1 MTKQFYVKPKV
12 YTGTDSLSLLEQY
25 HNKRVGIV
33 TDSFMASSGM
43 TDRVQQRLSSC
54 SVKIFSDVK
63 PDPSVDILVQG
74 AGYFQS
80 FRPEVIIALG
90 GGSSLDAAKG
100 ILVTLQ
106 DLIPDQKILLI
117 AIPTTSGSGSEVTS
131 YAVISEPESGR
142 KYPLVSDQLLP
153 DIAILDASLV
163 LSVPRSVSIDTG
175 MDVITHAIEA
185 YVSTNA
191 NDFSDALAEKALSL
205 VHTYLPVIY
214 RDGNNLQAREKVH
227 NASCMAGMAFN
238 SAGLGLVHGLAH
250 ALGGVLHIPHGKIN
264 AMLLPIIIEFNAAQQ
279 QKTAIDRYVTCAQIF
294 GLNSHSGPYAVKQ
307 LVNEIRRMNQ
317 TMGIVHSLKALGS
330 DLQLL
335 AKNRDSI
342 IQAALDDGCT
352 QTNPRKASAAE
363 VDRLITKI
371 IG

>member
-12 YTGTDSLSLLEQY
+12 YTGTDSLSLLEHY
-25 HNKRVGIV
+25 HNQRVGIV

-43 TDRVQQRLSSC
+43 AELVQQRLGSC
-54 SVKIFSDVK
+54 EVKIFSEVT

-131 YAVISEPESGR
+131 YAVISEPQAGR
-142 KYPLVSDQLLP
+142 KYPLVSDQLVP
-153 DIAILDASLV
+153 DIAILDPSLV
-163 LSVPRSVSIDTG
+163 LSVPRSVSVDTG

-185 YVSTNA
+185 YVSTDA
-191 NDFSDALAEKALSL
+191 NDFSDAFAEKAMSL
-205 VHTYLPVIY
+205 VHTNLPVIY
-214 RDGNNLQAREKVH
+214 HDGKNLVAREKVH

-264 AMLLPIIIEFNAAQQ
+264 AMLLPIVIEFNAAQQ
-279 QKTAIDRYVTCAQIF
+279 DPRVLERYAKCARIF
-294 GLNSHSGPYAVKQ
+294 GLNSYSGPYAVKQ
-307 LVNEIRRMNQ
+307 LANEIMRMNQ
-317 TMGIVHSLKALGS
+317 TMGIPHSLKALGS

-335 AKNRDSI
+335 AQNRDKI

-352 QTNPRKASAAE
+352 QTNPRKVTAAE
-363 VDRLITKI
+363 VDGLINKI

>member
-12 YTGTDSLSLLEQY
+12 YTGADSLSLLEQY
-25 HNKRVGIV
+25 QNQRVGIV

-43 TDRVQQRLSSC
+43 TDLVQQRLATC
-54 SVKIFSDVK
+54 SVKIFSQVK
-63 PDPSVDILVQG
+63 PDPSVDILVEG

-80 FRPEVIIALG
+80 FRPEIIIALG

-131 YAVISEPESGR
+131 YAVISEPQAGR
-142 KYPLVSDQLLP
+142 KYPLISDELVP
-153 DIAILDASLV
+153 DIAILDPSLV

-205 VHTYLPVIY
+205 VHCYLPVIY
-214 RDGNNLQAREKVH
+214 QDGKDIYAREKVH

-264 AMLLPIIIEFNAAQQ
+264 AMLLPLIIEFNAAGQD
-279 QKTAIDRYVTCAQIF
+279 KAMLDRYAKCAQIF
-294 GLNSHSGPYAVKQ
+294 GLTTYSGPYAVKQ
-307 LVNEIRRMNQ
+307 LVNEIMRMNQ
-317 TMGIVHSLKALGS
+317 TMGIPHSLKALGS

-335 AKNRDSI
+335 AQNREKI

-352 QTNPRKASAAE
+352 QTNPRKVTAAE
-363 VDRLITKI
+363 VDRLIGKI
-371 IG
+371 AG